1 MQMIK
6 DWINSWKENR
16 ARNKEL
22 DGLERE
28 ALHEA
33 RKGEIDKFVKAKASA
48 ETKQRLRP
56 AKEGIKSD
64 SYIEKIGNR
73 SSEISSNI
81 DNMTKGMLDFSIREK
96 KRI

>member
-1 MQMIK
+1 MKLIK

-22 DGLERE
+22 DELEGE

-33 RKGEIDKFVKAKASA
+33 RKEEIEKFVKAKASA
-48 ETKQRLRP
+48 ETKQRLMP

-64 SYIEKIGNR
+64 SYIGKIGNI
-73 SSEISSNI
+73 SAEISGNI
-81 DNMTKGMLDFSIREK
+81 DNMTRDVLDFSIREK
-96 KRI
+96 KRK